1 MTNNYDL
8 LSFDIINQDNID
20 SNNNKSNNKNNII
33 RKKDNNIF
41 DDTRSYD
48 IIDNNLEQEN
58 NYSSEFENDSFDND
72 SNVEFNGDSIINIDD
87 YNDNKKININDSN
100 SSNSNYNKNDK
111 LDNIKLNN
119 NYNIIMNN
127 NKDDNLDE
135 NDFKIDLDSDE
146 YSVEIKNKKIS
157 KLTKPRKLN
166 KLEIENEKILNKENY
181 IHDDYEDEYNID
193 KIYYDNPN
201 LNEELYKYSSSEN
214 KEDSINIEND
224 DLYSELDDHSI
235 LSAITDES
243 NEFLTSPNTIEKVA
257 CDNIVNDDNKSTIII
272 PYSGTITSLNNE
284 QSYGFGMTGGIEF
297 SDEIAFISP
306 INGKIA
312 KLCLSLNSKTNSFK
326 SVTFQIYVNNKP
338 LHNSKVIFNN
348 SRTEIKTISPYT
360 INTLDR
366 IVLRSTTSYQD
377 NTIMVSGSL
386 LIKLN

>member
-20 SNNNKSNNKNNII
+20 SNNNKSNNK
-33 RKKDNNIF
+33 NNIF